1 MYFFIHIEK
10 HNPLYLMFKC
20 YIKPFPDLN
29 VIVYKDCILGCLP
42 DGMLQVKHLKSFQTC
57 CGVKFTLASRGNYP
71 TLTQTHFACQRPAAR

>member
-29 VIVYKDCILGCLP
+29 VIVYKDCILGCLS
-42 DGMLQVKHLKSFQTC
+42 DGMLLTASQTC
-57 CGVKFTLASRGNYP
+57 HSKLALPMHSRVKFPLGTDL
-71 TLTQTHFACQRPAAR
+71 